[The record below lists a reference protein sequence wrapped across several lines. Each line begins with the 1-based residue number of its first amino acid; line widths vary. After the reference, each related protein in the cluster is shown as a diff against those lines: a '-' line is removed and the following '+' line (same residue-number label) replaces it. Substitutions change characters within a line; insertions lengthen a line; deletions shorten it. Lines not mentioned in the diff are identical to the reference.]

1 MNKQTII
8 KNIIAFGIGIAVL
21 TYLISVIGFE
31 KIFLLLTRIRIEFF
45 IIAAFFYLLVEIASA
60 YILKIAIEK
69 TATDGRIVSR
79 IGLMSI
85 TLAHMCGMLYSAV
98 TPGRVGYYYTA
109 FSLSKKTKNTRS
121 ANIGIITIIHGVYF
135 LTKAFLCIVAAIYFS
150 TVIISIE
157 SLNYLLI
164 LSIVPILFVILI
176 MLVIYT
182 KIPNRIIARIPVL
195 CSTLG
200 YITMMQDSCKRIKK
214 DVLMKIALGGFG
226 VWVLMGLQWFFIAKS
241 LNLDISVLMA
251 LFFQPVLATA
261 MFIPISPGGLGF
273 AEGGGAL
280 LFKILGYTP
289 EAGAAFILL
298 IRLNSIL
305 VDSIGL
311 IDMRAKDK
319 AK

>member
-1 MNKQTII
+1 MKKLENIKLIALDIDGTIMDEKFQISNRVKKAISNASKQGI
-8 KNIIAFGIGIAVL
+8 KVVL
-21 TYLISVIGFE
+21 
-31 KIFLLLTRIRIEFF
+31 
-45 IIAAFFYLLVEIASA
+45 
-60 YILKIAIEK
+60 
-69 TATDGRIVSR
+69 ATGRIYR
-79 IGLMSI
+79 A
-85 TLAHMCGMLYSAV
+85 TL
-98 TPGRVGYYYTA
+98 P
-109 FSLSKKTKNTRS
+109 
-121 ANIGIITIIHGVYF
+121 
-135 LTKAFLCIVAAIYFS
+135 
-150 TVIISIE
+150 
-157 SLNYLLI
+157 
-164 LSIVPILFVILI
+164 
-176 MLVIYT
+176 
-182 KIPNRIIARIPVL
+182 
-195 CSTLG
+195 
-200 YITMMQDSCKRIKK
+200 
-214 DVLMKIALGGFG
+214 
-226 VWVLMGLQWFFIAKS
+226 IAKS